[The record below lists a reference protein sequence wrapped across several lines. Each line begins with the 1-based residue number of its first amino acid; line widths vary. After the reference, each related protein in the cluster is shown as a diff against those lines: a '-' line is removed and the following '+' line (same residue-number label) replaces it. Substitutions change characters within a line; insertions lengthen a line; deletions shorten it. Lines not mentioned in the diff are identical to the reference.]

1 MHVNRLS
8 IGLLVALTVAFFSTA
23 SAKANVIY
31 TYTGNDFTSVNAPYT
46 TNDKITGTLVFLWGL
61 APNLDDVTDEIPLS
75 FSFSDGQ
82 QTLDS
87 ENAVIVGSISIST
100 NALGNITQWYIELWG
115 DVPGNMSAELITE
128 NLGGNMFDTSTPDID
143 ADPFG
148 SNQDKAGSWTMTVP
162 EPSTVY
168 LLGAGLLGLAFLGWR
183 RRETPELNRGQR
195 VL

>member
-8 IGLLVALTVAFFSTA
+8 IGVLIALSVAFFSMA

-46 TNDKITGTLVFLWGL
+46 TDDKITGTLVFLWSL

-87 ENAVIVGSISIST
+87 ENAVIVGSINIST
-100 NALGNITQWYIELWG
+100 NAQGNITQWYIELCG

-128 NLGGNMFDTSTPDID
+128 NLVSVFDISTPDID

-148 SNQDKAGSWTMTVP
+148 SNEDKAGSWTVTVP
-162 EPSTVY
+162 EPSTLA
-168 LLGAGLLGLAFLGWR
+168 LLGAGLLGFAFLGWR
-183 RRETPELNRGQR
+183 RRGMPDLAG
-195 VL
+195 